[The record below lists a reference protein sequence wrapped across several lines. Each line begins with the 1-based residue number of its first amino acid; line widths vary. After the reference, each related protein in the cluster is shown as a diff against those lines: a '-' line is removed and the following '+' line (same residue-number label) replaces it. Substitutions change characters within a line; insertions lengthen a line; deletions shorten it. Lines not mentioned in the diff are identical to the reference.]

1 MTVTIEK
8 TQTEEIEL
16 QVPCFFRDKAEKNY
30 VGVLDEK
37 TVVVVY
43 KSENFTI
50 IKNSTPD
57 VLSLDLKEAYSKFHS
72 CTETEFMEKYDQV
85 VESISLHP
93 KLAV

>member
-8 TQTEEIEL
+8 TQTEQIEL

-37 TVVVVY
+37 TVVAIY
-43 KSENFTI
+43 KSGTLTI
-50 IKNSTPD
+50 IKNGTLNILF
-57 VLSLDLKEAYSKFHS
+57 VDLREAYQHFHS

-93 KLAV
+93 KLAI